1 MDSSV
6 NNVTNWLHTTLKSD
20 ICKQYFLFFLALII
34 VYIKIK
40 LSFFLFFL
48 NLHFF
53 FCSQLKQRNDYS
65 ADTCYFSRQM
75 SCPSVFHVC
84 IVSSQLLFKC
94 SRAEANYK
102 DQVGPAVDGGK
113 LHFIQTSCFL
123 NLFCPLLD
131 GYSTLYSY

>member
-20 ICKQYFLFFLALII
+20 ICKQYFFFFLALII
-34 VYIKIK
+34 IYIKIK
-40 LSFFLFFL
+40 LPFFSFFFKF
-48 NLHFF
+48 NFF

-75 SCPSVFHVC
+75 SCPFVFHVC

-102 DQVGPAVDGGK
+102 DQVGPAVEGK
-113 LHFIQTSCFL
+113 ITFHTDQLFPKSFL
-123 NLFCPLLD
+123 SFA
-131 GYSTLYSY
+131 

>member
-6 NNVTNWLHTTLKSD
+6 NNVTNWLHTTLRSD
-20 ICKQYFLFFLALII
+20 ICKQYFFLGIDRSLYKNKTPFF
-34 VYIKIK
+34 
-40 LSFFLFFL
+40 SFLFF

-75 SCPSVFHVC
+75 SCPFVFHVC

-102 DQVGPAVDGGK
+102 DQVGPAVEGK
-113 LHFIQTSCFL
+113 ITFHTDQLFPKS
-123 NLFCPLLD
+123 FCPLLD